1 VYTIRKFEPK
11 DIFSV
16 IKLASETLT
25 EKYHPTLFSY
35 FYENYR
41 EGFLIAEL
49 GQKVIG
55 FLVGLK
61 IEERKARILMISVLP
76 YQQRKN
82 IGTALLNKFEETV
95 KEENIKEIELEVRT
109 KNKKA
114 IKFYQKHDY
123 KIVDKILDYYQ
134 NSDNAYIMKRIIQ
147 W

>member
-1 VYTIRKFEPK
+1 MYTIRKFQPK

-35 FYENYR
+35 FYETFPKS
-41 EGFLIAEL
+41 FLIAEL
-49 GQKVIG
+49 GQKVTG
-55 FLVGLK
+55 FLVGIITQEK
-61 IEERKARILMISVLP
+61 KAKILMISVSE

-82 IGTALLNKFEETV
+82 IGSALLKEFEHTIL
-95 KEENIKEIELEVRT
+95 KENIKEIELEVRT
-109 KNKKA
+109 RNKKA
-114 IKFYQKHDY
+114 IRFYQKHDY

-134 NSDNAYIMKRIIQ
+134 NSDNAYIMKKIIQ

>member
-1 VYTIRKFEPK
+1 MYTIRKFEPK

-35 FYENYR
+35 FYENYQK
-41 EGFLIAEL
+41 GFLIAEL

-55 FLVGLK
+55 FLVGIK
-61 IEERKARILMISVLP
+61 TEEKRAKILMISVSR
-76 YQQRKN
+76 YQQRKK
-82 IGTALLNKFEETV
+82 IGTKLLKEFEETV
-95 KEENIKEIELEVRT
+95 KNENIKEIELEVRT
-109 KNKKA
+109 RNKKA
-114 IKFYQKHDY
+114 IKFYQKHGY
-123 KIVDKILDYYQ
+123 KIVDKVLDYYQ